1 MMRFFFFLYKI
12 WLLYKIDEMRENNWL
27 TTIHVFE
34 LDYYV
39 LFVDKVDVFNLVN
52 LYMYVISFYLCI
64 YTGTC
69 NVWIFLLIA
78 IHVYIWT

>member
-52 LYMYVISFYLCI
+52 
-64 YTGTC
+64 TC
-69 NVWIFLLIA
+69 M
-78 IHVYIWT
+78 